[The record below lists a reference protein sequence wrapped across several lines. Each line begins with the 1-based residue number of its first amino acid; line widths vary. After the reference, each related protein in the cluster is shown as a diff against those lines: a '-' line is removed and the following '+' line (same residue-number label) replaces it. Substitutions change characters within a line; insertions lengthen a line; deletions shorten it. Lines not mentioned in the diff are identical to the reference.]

1 MPGSHFALTHQH
13 SDVALMGRKALVHQ
27 CAERLGFAVQT
38 TGLERLNAGGVGFDG
53 EGVSFWARC
62 VLEVL
67 LRRFHSI
74 AAFPTRDH
82 GLDTARPRPT
92 SRTRWRLSAPAC
104 AMLFLVSGHV
114 QSPALPRPPT
124 ALSAGEDRPCPPPL
138 PAPGHP
144 PRP

>member
-82 GLDTARPRPT
+82 GLDTARPRLT
-92 SRTRWRLSAPAC
+92 SRTGWRGSPPGWCLPFP
-104 AMLFLVSGHV
+104 LFGPV
-114 QSPALPRPPT
+114 PRP
-124 ALSAGEDRPCPPPL
+124 G
-138 PAPGHP
+138 
-144 PRP
+144 